1 MCNKEAAKFRNIPMK
16 RPCDHRADR
25 KAGGKEMYLSK
36 QERNRRYEQLRKIM
50 GKDGIDALVVVG
62 NNHAT
67 GNPFFSTG
75 NFRYL
80 TDFFIFSL
88 YGLLL
93 FFRESDPIMLVPMEL
108 QETFGKKYSWINDV
122 RISPNYAETVTH
134 ILDEKKLSKG
144 KIGIVSMESLPAS
157 TYLSFKETL
166 PKANFFDAASILL
179 PLRFIKGEEERQL
192 LKKAAELN
200 DGAYK
205 EVLKRLQ
212 PGMKEYEVAG
222 ILEGYHRGNGA
233 DKTFNLVFSG
243 SFPVTKEGFPF
254 QGLPWCPGRREIEK
268 GDCVHL
274 EMTTVYGGYWNQL
287 VRIISVGSQNTEVT
301 RFHEATVATI
311 QAGVAAMNVG
321 TKMSEAVQ
329 TMARVAEE
337 NNFKLTTPMGHFC
350 GLDLVE
356 GRFDGE
362 SQVVLNPGVTAILH
376 PRLDDSKG
384 RNMILWGE
392 TYLMT
397 DQGPLRLNQT
407 DDTLH
412 TV

>member
-1 MCNKEAAKFRNIPMK
+1 
-16 RPCDHRADR
+16 
-25 KAGGKEMYLSK
+25 
-36 QERNRRYEQLRKIM
+36 M
-50 GKDGIDALVVVG
+50 GKDGIDVLVVVG
-62 NNHAT
+62 NNHST

-108 QETFGKKYSWINDV
+108 QETFAQKYSWINDI
-122 RISPNYAETVTH
+122 RISVDYADTVTR
-134 ILDEKKLSKG
+134 ILEEKNLSKG
-144 KIGIVSMESLPAS
+144 NIGIVSMESLPAS
-157 TYLSFKETL
+157 IYLSFRETL
-166 PKANFFDAASILL
+166 PKANFIDAPSILL
-179 PLRFIKGEEERQL
+179 PMRFIKTEEERRL

-205 EVLKRLQ
+205 EVLTRLR

-243 SFPVTKEGFPF
+243 SFPVTKEGIAF

-274 EMTTVYGGYWNQL
+274 EMTTVFGGYWNQL
-287 VRIISVGSQNTEVT
+287 VRIVSVGSQNAELT
-301 RFHEATVATI
+301 RFHEASVATMR
-311 QAGVAAMNVG
+311 AGVEAMKVG
-321 TKMSEAVQ
+321 TIMSEAVQ
-329 TMARVAEE
+329 AMARTAEE
-337 NNFKLTTPMGHFC
+337 KNFKLTTPMGHFC
-350 GLDLVE
+350 GVDLVD

-362 SQVVLNPGVTAILH
+362 SQVVLNPGVTMIIH
-376 PRLDDSKG
+376 PRLDDLKG

-397 DQGPLRLNQT
+397 DQGPQRLNQT

-412 TV
+412 TI

>member
-1 MCNKEAAKFRNIPMK
+1 
-16 RPCDHRADR
+16 
-25 KAGGKEMYLSK
+25 MYLST
-36 QERNRRYEQLRKIM
+36 QEKNRRYEELRKIM
-50 GKDGIDALVVVG
+50 GKEGIDALVIVG
-62 NNHAT
+62 NTQAT

-122 RISPNYAETVTH
+122 RIGLNYAETVTRV
-134 ILDEKKLSKG
+134 LEEKKLSEG
-144 KIGIVSMESLPAS
+144 KIGIVSMESIPAS
-157 TYLSFKETL
+157 TYLSLRENL
-166 PKANFFDAASILL
+166 PNAGFFDAASILL
-179 PLRFIKGEEERQL
+179 PMRFIKGEEERQM
-192 LKKAAELN
+192 LKRAAEMN

-222 ILEGYHRGNGA
+222 IVEGVHRGNGA

-243 SFPVTKEGFPF
+243 SFPVTKEGIPF
-254 QGLPWCPGRREIEK
+254 QGLPWCPGQREIEK

-287 VRIISVGSQNTEVT
+287 VRIISVGSENAELAK
-301 RFHEATVATI
+301 FHEATVATI
-311 QAGVAAMNVG
+311 QAGVEAMKVG
-321 TKMSEAVQ
+321 TLMSAAVR
-329 TMARVAEE
+329 TMARAAEKK
-337 NNFKLTTPMGHFC
+337 NFKLTAPLGHFC
-350 GLDLVE
+350 GLDLIEARVH
-356 GRFDGE
+356 GE
-362 SQVVLNPGVTAILH
+362 SQVVLNPGVTMILH
-376 PRLDDSKG
+376 PRLDDSMG
-384 RNMILWGE
+384 RNMLLWGE

-407 DDTLH
+407 DDALH

>member
-1 MCNKEAAKFRNIPMK
+1 
-16 RPCDHRADR
+16 
-25 KAGGKEMYLSK
+25 MYLSK

-50 GKDGIDALVVVG
+50 GKEGIDALVVVG

-122 RISPNYAETVTH
+122 RISLNYAETVTL
-134 ILDEKKLSKG
+134 ILEEKKLSKG
-144 KIGIVSMESLPAS
+144 KIGLVSMESIPAS
-157 TYLSFKETL
+157 TYLSFRENL

-179 PLRFIKGEEERQL
+179 PMRFIKGEEERQL

-243 SFPVTKEGFPF
+243 SFPVTKEGIPF

-287 VRIISVGSQNTEVT
+287 VRIISVGSQNAELT
-301 RFHEATVATI
+301 RFHEATVATM
-311 QAGVAAMNVG
+311 QAGVSAMKVG

-329 TMARVAEE
+329 TMARTAEE

-362 SQVVLNPGVTAILH
+362 SQVVLNPGVTAIVH

-384 RNMILWGE
+384 RDMILWGE

>member
-1 MCNKEAAKFRNIPMK
+1 
-16 RPCDHRADR
+16 
-25 KAGGKEMYLSK
+25 MYLSK
-36 QERNRRYEQLRKIM
+36 HERNRRYEQLRKIM
-50 GKDGIDALVVVG
+50 GKEGIDALVVVG
-62 NNHAT
+62 NNHST

-122 RISPNYAETVTH
+122 RISLNYAETVTL
-134 ILDEKKLSKG
+134 ILEEKKLSKG
-144 KIGIVSMESLPAS
+144 KIGLVSMESIPAS
-157 TYLSFKETL
+157 TYLSFRENL

-179 PLRFIKGEEERQL
+179 PMRFIKGEEERQL

-243 SFPVTKEGFPF
+243 SFPVTKEGLPF

-287 VRIISVGSQNTEVT
+287 VRIVSVGSQNAELT
-301 RFHEATVATI
+301 RFHEATVATM
-311 QAGVAAMNVG
+311 QAGISAMKVG

-337 NNFKLTTPMGHFC
+337 NNFRLTTPMGHFC

-362 SQVVLNPGVTAILH
+362 SQVVLNPGITAIVH

-384 RNMILWGE
+384 RDMILWGE

-412 TV
+412 TI